1 MTRKEKKIAL
11 TNLLEELEF
20 ELTQELLERIAEN
33 RRLIQKAW
41 DFQPVEKTPVTC
53 FAEGPKDEDFKKV
66 RFNLVENL
74 RPQLLGI
81 KSSLE
86 NGFNILPG
94 VVRDFNTTLLASA
107 FGCPIRI
114 MPNGQDWAEP
124 IIKTNKDLENLK
136 PSKVLKSGLVPEYL
150 EDMDLMREVLP
161 REITIGNRILLGPT
175 DHLFWVRGANA
186 VLLDFYMDPEFITRL
201 YDLVT
206 ESHILLLKE
215 SHKVASWNF
224 SHEDVHFDT
233 LFHAECKGLITFSDD
248 ASVNVSP
255 KIYHKF
261 IAPFNRRLL
270 EEFRG
275 GLIHTCGA
283 CEHLLEEYAMLPAT
297 GIELN
302 LNLVNYQKARRILKD
317 KVIVS
322 YFGLIPSSSYEE
334 SLRLTIEEARKGG
347 LIVIGSLQILKD
359 LRSMEKI
366 CD

>member
-1 MTRKEKKIAL
+1 
-11 TNLLEELEF
+11 
-20 ELTQELLERIAEN
+20 
-33 RRLIQKAW
+33 
-41 DFQPVEKTPVTC
+41 
-53 FAEGPKDEDFKKV
+53 
-66 RFNLVENL
+66 
-74 RPQLLGI
+74 
-81 KSSLE
+81 
-86 NGFNILPG
+86 
-94 VVRDFNTTLLASA
+94 
-107 FGCPIRI
+107 
-114 MPNGQDWAEP
+114 
-124 IIKTNKDLENLK
+124 
-136 PSKVLKSGLVPEYL
+136 
-150 EDMDLMREVLP
+150 MDLMREVLP

-224 SHEDVHFDT
+224 SHEEVHFDT

-359 LRSMEKI
+359 LRSMEK
-366 CD
+366 